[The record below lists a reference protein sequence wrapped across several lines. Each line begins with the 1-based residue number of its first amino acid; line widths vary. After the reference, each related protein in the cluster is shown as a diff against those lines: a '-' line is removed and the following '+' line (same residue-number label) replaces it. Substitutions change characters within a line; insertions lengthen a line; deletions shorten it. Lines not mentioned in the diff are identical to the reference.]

1 MNNND
6 KLQIPINSKLKKD
19 FKKKCEAMGFSS
31 LNEALRVMLH
41 NFTYSGVT
49 LQLIDKINSEHYI
62 APYVEKMDEATEKR
76 IKESYQAYENNECSE
91 LNLNDKNWFKKLTDS

>member
-19 FKKKCEAMGFSS
+19 FKKKCESMGFSS

-41 NFTYSGVT
+41 NFTYSTVT
-49 LQLIDKINSEHYI
+49 LQLMDQTRAEHYI
-62 APYVEKMDEATEKR
+62 APYVETMDEATER
-76 IKESYQAYENNECSE
+76 RVQESYKAYENDECAE
-91 LNLNDKNWFKKLTDS
+91 LDLKDKNWFRKLTS